1 MLFPRN
7 KTIESKFNSPR
18 VTNFDKSTSNYQKNA
33 CTPKLMSSSN
43 LPTANNSFYTISS
56 PEHDKLNNFNMD
68 EYAGLCANQNYCLKT
83 SQDRK
88 ISAPI
93 FRNGSDS
100 LDLVDGLVLDA
111 ASPDLSIYNNIS
123 SNKKKS
129 QDFKVKF
136 KTEICKFWSIDGTC
150 NFGDNVN

>member
-1 MLFPRN
+1 MLFPR
-7 KTIESKFNSPR
+7 TIESKFNSPR
-18 VTNFDKSTSNYQKNA
+18 VCDKSTYQKYA
-33 CTPKLMSSSN
+33 CTPKVMSSSN
-43 LPTANNSFYTISS
+43 LPTANNSISISS
-56 PEHDKLNNFNMD
+56 PEHDKLNHFNMD

-100 LDLVDGLVLDA
+100 LDSVDGQILDQT
-111 ASPDLSIYNNIS
+111 STDIYNNISS

-129 QDFKVKF
+129 QDFKIKF